1 MRQVEDI
8 AYGLNG
14 ALKIQSRF
22 AMALDT
28 AKEA

>member
-1 MRQVEDI
+1 MMQVEDK

-14 ALKIQSRF
+14 ALKIWSRF
-22 AMALDT
+22 ALALDT